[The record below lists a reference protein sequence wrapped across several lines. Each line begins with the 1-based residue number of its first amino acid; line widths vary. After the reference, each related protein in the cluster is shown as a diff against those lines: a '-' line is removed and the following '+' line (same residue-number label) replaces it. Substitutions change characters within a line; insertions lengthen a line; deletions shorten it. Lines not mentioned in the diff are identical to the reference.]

1 MRNFCPKE
9 CICNRIKMA
18 KNFKKKYI
26 IDYPSRVIVLRFSFS
41 ELQPHIVGYKEEYNL
56 GEGKNEVRI
65 NQKSKNL

>member
-1 MRNFCPKE
+1 
-9 CICNRIKMA
+9 MA
-18 KNFKKKYI
+18 KNSKKKYI